1 MEKLFLSV
9 LNMSLTGAYVIAAIL
24 LVRLLLKKA
33 PKVISYALWTVAG
46 FRLVFPF
53 SIQSVLSLL
62 PFKTAP
68 IPQDI
73 AMQAVPRFNSG
84 VTAIDNAISAVLPAA
99 TPATSVNPLQL
110 RLLICSY
117 LWMLGIAALLVYSCV
132 SILLL
137 KRRLR
142 GAVSV
147 GDNIYVADNL
157 KTPFVLGLF
166 RPKIYIPSGLSDEER
181 RYITLHERT
190 HIQRRDHIV
199 KMLAYFVLCLHWFN
213 PLVWVA
219 FVLMGADMEMS
230 CDERVMRELGGGI
243 KTAYSLSLVRVAAGH
258 RILNG
263 SPLAFGEGGMKERVK
278 NVLQFKKHS
287 RVMIIA
293 AVALAAVVITGFALN
308 KPSAPSIPD
317 EDAVEFRSE
326 ETHFSV
332 NVPDGWAVRANPR
345 IPAGEDT
352 EATPD
357 EGLQISLRAD
367 EDNWISVFSQ
377 YGRSSIDEEYYTK
390 TEFSTAQGNL
400 GSLYRGVGTDA
411 SWYLFLEQDIAP
423 DSYEAVVRFESQGLI
438 KQYEND
444 IMSILTSIKIYDPPM
459 QREGKR
465 DLMTLDDVRKIAE
478 KYGKT
483 LTLKHLSAFAHTDV
497 GSGLYVMHYPIEG
510 GAYALSVGSGDM
522 ETVLYATLVHT
533 SDGEKNEIDIRY
545 YDVARFIADGSKVPV
560 DEPPAGLVEL
570 PDFKPENPTGVYDGV
585 FDGKAYGGLFNTAIV
600 NKYSDPNFGFLVYA
614 PTIHGVY
621 EEKGELK
628 AIVTV
633 FYEHFRLQDKYVTM
647 QGGGIIPA
655 AITFQQ
661 DENGGWV
668 EQEYAAVGD
677 SPDYL
682 DGAYF
687 ADSVRKLCTLPVSG
701 ARIEGLADRVL
712 DDYRNYDARQTL
724 LQQSLIEHLLQ
735 YGRNGISLIHPDGS
749 VEQLT

>member
-9 LNMSLTGAYVIAAIL
+9 LNMSLTGAYVITVIMLA
-24 LVRLLLKKA
+24 RLPLKRA
-33 PKVISYALWTVAG
+33 PKVISYALWAVAW

-53 SIQSVLSLL
+53 SFSSVFSLL
-62 PFKTAP
+62 PFKAAP

-84 VTAIDNAISAVLPAA
+84 VAAIDNAISAVLPAA
-99 TPATSVNPLQL
+99 TPAASVNPLQL

-117 LWMLGIAALLVYSCV
+117 LWLLGIAVLLVYSCV

-147 GDNIYVADNL
+147 GGNLYVADNL

-181 RYITLHERT
+181 RYITLHEHT
-190 HIQRRDHIV
+190 HIRRRDHIV
-199 KMLAYFVLCLHWFN
+199 KMLAYFVVCLHWFN

-219 FVLMGADMEMS
+219 FMLMCADMEMS
-230 CDERVMRELGGGI
+230 CDECVIRELGGGI
-243 KTAYSLSLVRVAAGH
+243 KTAYSLSLVRVAAG
-258 RILNG
+258 RPILNG
-263 SPLAFGEGGMKERVK
+263 SPLAFGEGGMKERVE
-278 NVLQFKKHS
+278 NVLRFKRHS
-287 RVMIIA
+287 RLIIIV
-293 AVALAAVVITGFALN
+293 AVALAAVLITGFALN
-308 KPSAPSIPD
+308 KPGEPSVPNESAT
-317 EDAVEFRSE
+317 EFRSE

-332 NVPDGWAVRANPR
+332 NVPDGWTVRANPR

-357 EGLQISLRAD
+357 EGLQICLRAN

-377 YGRSSIDEEYYTK
+377 YGRSSIDEEHYTK

-400 GSLYRGVGTDA
+400 GSLYRGMGTDA

-423 DSYEAVVRFESQGLI
+423 DSYEAVVRFESQDLL

-444 IMSILTSIKIYDPPM
+444 IIGILTSIKIYDPPM
-459 QREGKR
+459 QQEGKR
-465 DLMTLDDVRKIAE
+465 DLMTLDDVREIAK

-510 GAYALSVGSGDM
+510 GAYALLVGSGDM
-522 ETVLYATLVHT
+522 ETVLYAMLVHT
-533 SDGEKNEIDIRY
+533 SDGEKTEIDIRY
-545 YDVARFIADGSKVPV
+545 YDIARFIAHGSKVSV
-560 DEPPAGLVEL
+560 DEPPTGLVEL

-585 FDGKAYGGLFNTAIV
+585 FDGKAYGGMLNTAIID
-600 NKYSDPNFGFLVYA
+600 KYSDPNLGFLVYA
-614 PTIHGVY
+614 PTIHDVVEEEGKLRAYITVY
-621 EEKGELK
+621 
-628 AIVTV
+628 
-633 FYEHFRLQDKYVTM
+633 YEYFRLIDTTVTSE
-647 QGGGIIPA
+647 GGGIIPA
-655 AITFQQ
+655 AITFRQG
-661 DENGGWV
+661 ENGGWV
-668 EQEYAAVGD
+668 REEYTAVGD
-677 SPDYL
+677 SPEYL

-687 ADSVRKLCTLPVSG
+687 AKSIEKLCVRPSSG
-701 ARIEGLADRVL
+701 KPIEGLAEKIL
-712 DDYRNYDARQTL
+712 KDYSNHETRSSLL
-724 LQQSLIEHLLQ
+724 LQSLTEHLLQ
-735 YGRNGISLIHPDGS
+735 YGQVGVQLQNRDGS
-749 VEQLT
+749 MVPLT